1 MRQSILTVVLDVDP
15 ASATTLRD
23 RISALRVAQ
32 ETLPGRTY
40 GALLDAVPTLHFM
53 AITVFEDAAH
63 DPILMLEANCDGTAG
78 PFFAQLEAA
87 IGDALRDFLR
97 CCKPPRDAS
106 GTMFARIVAPGS
118 RQPIAPFLEARLV
131 TPTYGHQ
138 GNRGL
143 DRPRIAREAA
153 LFQATQAAIDADRP
167 ALAALPPPAIQA
179 TLRKTLLPQFPWLN
193 ETPEPRIGGV
203 ENVLDWLRFGGF
215 LLLVLALLA
224 LPWWLVFGWPWA
236 PIAAVIATVAI
247 VFGNAELR
255 GMARGAKRPATA
267 LLGIAALLTLAG
279 IVPTLLLVLVWVRRL
294 EQRDPSQDAPPV
306 NAALLAAMA
315 EREDRVVQNHMGS
328 VVTVKPGL
336 LRAVILRVALLALA
350 LVIRV
355 LPDTR
360 RGYLGSMRTIHFAH
374 WSVLAN
380 GGRLLFVSNF
390 DGTWES
396 YLDDFI
402 EKAHGGLTLAWNG
415 CIGFP
420 AARFL
425 VLDGATAGRKFK
437 AWARHSMAPTLFW
450 VSAYP
455 EYTVDEIE
463 RHAEVA
469 VGLRQTSMTA
479 EEAAAWCLKL

>member
-15 ASATTLRD
+15 ASATTLRA
-23 RISALRVAQ
+23 RIEALRAAQ
-32 ETLPGRTY
+32 ETPAGRMY
-40 GALLDAVPTLHFM
+40 AAFLEAVPALHFM

-87 IGDALRDFLR
+87 IGDPLRDLLR
-97 CCKPPRDAS
+97 CCKAPRDRSGALFAS
-106 GTMFARIVAPGS
+106 IVAEGS

-131 TPTYGHQ
+131 TPTYGHM

-179 TLRKTLLPQFPWLN
+179 RLRSTLLPQFPWLT
-193 ETPEPRIGGV
+193 EAAEPRIGVG
-203 ENVLDWLRFGGF
+203 ENLLDWARAIGF
-215 LLLVLALLA
+215 ALLVLGGLA
-224 LPWWLVFGWPWA
+224 LPWWLMFAWPW
-236 PIAAVIATVAI
+236 PPVAAVLATIAIIA
-247 VFGNAELR
+247 GNAELR
-255 GMARGAKRPATA
+255 GMVAGATRPASSMLA
-267 LLGIAALLTLAG
+267 LIALLTLAG
-279 IVPTLLLVLVWVRRL
+279 IVPTLLLILVWVRRL

-306 NAALLAAMA
+306 NPALLAAMA
-315 EREDRVVQNHMGS
+315 TREDRVVQNHMGS

-336 LRAVILRVALLALA
+336 LRAIILRVALLALA

-455 EYTVDEIE
+455 AHTVDEIE

-469 VGLRQTSMTA
+469 DGLRRNSMTA

>member
-15 ASATTLRD
+15 ASAETLRQ
-23 RISALRVAQ
+23 RIRDLRASQ
-32 ETLPGRTY
+32 EALPGRTY

-87 IGDALRDFLR
+87 IGNELRDFLR
-97 CCKPPRDAS
+97 CCKRPRD
-106 GTMFARIVAPGS
+106 GTEALFDSVTATGPVAPY
-118 RQPIAPFLEARLV
+118 LEAHLV
-131 TPTYGHQ
+131 TPSYGHM

-143 DRPRIAREAA
+143 ERPRIEREAA
-153 LFQATQAAIDADRP
+153 LFGAAQAAIDAERP
-167 ALAALPPPAIQA
+167 ALVALPPPAIHARLRQ
-179 TLRKTLLPQFPWLN
+179 TLQPAFPWLD
-193 ETPEPRIGGV
+193 EAVEARIAPG
-203 ENVLDWLRFGGF
+203 ESLLDYARLAGF
-215 LLLVLALLA
+215 AVLVLGLLA

-236 PIAAVIATVAI
+236 PVAAVLATAALI
-247 VFGNAELR
+247 GLSPELR
-255 GMARGAKRPATA
+255 AVASGSKPSPII
-267 LLGIAALLTLAG
+267 LAAGVAFAASG
-279 IVPTLLLVLVWVRRL
+279 IVPSALLIVLWLRWL
-294 EQRDPSQDAPPV
+294 ERRDPNHDAPPPDPAKLADM
-306 NAALLAAMA
+306 AAH
-315 EREDRVVQNHMGS
+315 EDQVVQNHMGS

-336 LRAVILRVALLALA
+336 LRAILLRVVMTALA
-350 LVIRV
+350 LVIRA
-355 LPDTR
+355 LPATR
-360 RGYLGSMRTIHFAH
+360 AGYLGSMRTIHFAH

-380 GGRLLFVSNF
+380 GSRLLFVSNF

-402 EKAHGGLTLAWNG
+402 EKAHGGLTAAWNG
-415 CIGFP
+415 CVGFP
-420 AARFL
+420 PTRFL

-455 EYTVDEIE
+455 DYTVDEIE
-463 RHAEVA
+463 RHAEIA
-469 VGLRQTSMTA
+469 AGLHRMTLTE